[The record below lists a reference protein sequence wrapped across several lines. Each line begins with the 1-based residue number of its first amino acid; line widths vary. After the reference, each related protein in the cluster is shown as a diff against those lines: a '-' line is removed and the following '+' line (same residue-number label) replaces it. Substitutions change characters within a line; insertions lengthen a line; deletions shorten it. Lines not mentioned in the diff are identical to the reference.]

1 MMLKTFLLVRP
12 QAAFDA
18 SNIEHRRAYH
28 KFMQKNSW
36 NDCPYQFVVEPPY
49 TDLLTCIRH
58 KMTDYYI
65 RQEFRRR

>member
-1 MMLKTFLLVRP
+1 MLKTFLLVRP

-18 SNIEHRRAYH
+18 NNVEHRRAYY
-28 KFMQKNSW
+28 KFTQKNSW
-36 NDCPYQFVVEPPY
+36 NDCPYQFVVDAPY
-49 TDLLTCIRH
+49 TDLLSCIRH